1 MPGDLDTAWPLMT
14 ADYQVNHV
22 GGRDAYDFFWGQ
34 VADLAITDVTAT
46 GPDSA
51 QATLTYTFTDGRV
64 VQEVTAYRLVDEGGV
79 LKIAE
84 TAVLS
89 SVEL

>member
-1 MPGDLDTAWPLMT
+1 MT

-22 GGRDAYDFFWGQ
+22 GGRDAYDSFWGQ
-34 VADLAITDVTAT
+34 VSAVAIADVTAT
-46 GPDSA
+46 APDGA

-84 TAVLS
+84 TSVLS